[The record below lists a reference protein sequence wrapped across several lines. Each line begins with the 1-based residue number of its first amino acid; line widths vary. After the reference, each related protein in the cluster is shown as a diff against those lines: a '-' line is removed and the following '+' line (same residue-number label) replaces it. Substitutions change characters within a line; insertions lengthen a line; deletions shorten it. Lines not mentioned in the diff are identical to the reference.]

1 MTDLRAFIEQV
12 RSKRRADV
20 VDVEREVSPRFETA
34 AIVTKL
40 EQRGRSPMLL
50 FHNVTGSDHVV
61 VTNVCGSMGRLAL
74 ALGCSVGEVST
85 VFGQRAEARVAPSI
99 VDAAACQEVVRR
111 GDEVDLGILPRMTY
125 HLDDAAEPY
134 ITAAIVL
141 ARDPQTGK
149 TNLSYHRMMIAG
161 RNRTGI
167 LMEKG
172 KHLHGIFT
180 KYVARGEDMPIAV
193 IVGVHPLLSL
203 GALYSG
209 AADVE
214 EYEVIGGLLE
224 QPLPVVPCVTHSS
237 LCVPAGAELVL
248 EGTVSHAQTMRE
260 GPFGEFTGYGTGV
273 TQTPVFEVAAMTHRR
288 DFLFQ
293 DIISGRMEHLV
304 LSMPAIEHRTR
315 KTASAAATRFVDL
328 ALPAPLTTVVS
339 IEKADDDEPRR
350 VIEAMLRADIYAK
363 HVIVVDADVD
373 PSDLRAVLSA
383 VALQAQADRDVHVF
397 PDELGTP
404 LDPSCPNEDG
414 RSAKMGIDATVALQ
428 PVRPATKNRLPQ
440 DLLDSIDVKE
450 FKARPK
456 PE

>member
-1 MTDLRAFIEQV
+1 MSDLRSFIAQV
-12 RSKRRADV
+12 RTKRRADV
-20 VDVEREVSPRFETA
+20 VDVEHEVSPRFETA

-50 FHNVTGSDHVV
+50 FRNVQGCDHTV

-74 ALGCSVGEVST
+74 ALGCSVGEVSA
-85 VFGQRAEARVAPSI
+85 VYGQRAEAPIAPRVVPS
-99 VDAAACQEVVRR
+99 AACQEVVRR
-111 GDEVDLGILPRMTY
+111 GEEVDLGVLPRMIY
-125 HLDDAAEPY
+125 HLDDAPEPY

-141 ARDPQTGK
+141 ARDPETGK

-161 RNRTGI
+161 RNRTGM

-172 KHLHGIFT
+172 KHLHGIFS
-180 KYVARGEDMPIAV
+180 KYVARGQDMPVAV
-193 IVGVHPLLSL
+193 IVGVHPLVSL

-214 EYEVIGGLLE
+214 EYDVVGGLFQHALE
-224 QPLPVVPCVTHSS
+224 VVPCVTHPD
-237 LCVPAGAELVL
+237 LCVPAGAELIL
-248 EGTVSHAQTMRE
+248 EGTVSHTQTMRE
-260 GPFGEFTGYGTGV
+260 GPFGEFTGYGTGL

-315 KTASAAATRFVDL
+315 KTACAVATRFVDL

-339 IEKADDDEPRR
+339 IDKADDDEPRR

-383 VALQAQADRDVHVF
+383 VALQTQADRHVHIF
-397 PDELGTP
+397 PGEQGTP
-404 LDPSCPNEDG
+404 LDPSCPSEDG
-414 RSAKMGIDATVALQ
+414 VGAKMGIDATVSLQ

-440 DLLDSIDVKE
+440 ELLDAVDIKLY
-450 FKARPK
+450 KARPK
-456 PE
+456 QD